1 MSAMDDQGFLLLE
14 DLIFFFL
21 CLKCIY
27 MEIGIHLNV
36 FSLNSP
42 ISYLSVLRKKKNMF
56 FQSIFI
62 TESQFTETNELSSS
76 VIEFFPVISFKT
88 VERS

>member
-1 MSAMDDQGFLLLE
+1 
-14 DLIFFFL
+14 
-21 CLKCIY
+21 

-62 TESQFTETNELSSS
+62 TESQFTETNELSFS